1 MKIQLA
7 SIEKEGVIHLGVEGK
22 ITSEDFAESNA
33 NPLETTIGAG
43 WAGNRI
49 LMDLSRVNYVDS
61 SGIGWLLR
69 LQKGFREGGGA
80 MSLYGI
86 TPSVMQIFA
95 LLKLRSVF
103 KIAETEAAARDLLT
117 AQVR

>member
-7 SIEKEGVIHLGVEGK
+7 AIEKEGVIHLGVDGK

-33 NPLETTIGAG
+33 NPLESTIGAAWG
-43 WAGNRI
+43 GNRV
-49 LMDLSRVNYVDS
+49 LMDMSRVNYIDS

-69 LQKGFREGGGA
+69 LQRGFKEGGGA
-80 MSLYGI
+80 MALYGI
-86 TPSVMQIFA
+86 TPSVMQIFT

-103 KIAETEAAARDLLT
+103 RIADTEAQAREML
-117 AQVR
+117 AQPV

>member
-7 SIEKEGVIHLGVEGK
+7 SIEKEGVIHLGVDGK
-22 ITSEDFAESNA
+22 ITSEDFTDSNA
-33 NPLETTIGAG
+33 NPIDSVIGAG
-43 WAGNRI
+43 WAANRV
-49 LMDLSRVNYVDS
+49 LMDLSRVNYIDS

-80 MSLYGI
+80 VALYGI
-86 TPSVMQIFA
+86 TPTVMQMFS
-95 LLKLRSVF
+95 LLKLGGVF

-117 AQVR
+117 AAVK